1 MELKDF
7 GVNLARA
14 RMKADLSAYELSLRI
29 DKDPSYIHKVE
40 NGKINISL
48 KSILQ
53 ICEVLQIQP
62 AELFKPLWVCIK
74 TRPTS
79 HKTPG
84 LFFASDQNV
93 QCYIEIVGKFHQRQ
107 NMRICAV
114 FPVNEMRGL
123 NASILIDSVSRNS
136 SVLKQFS

>member
-29 DKDPSYIHKVE
+29 DKDPSCIHKVE

-62 AELFKPLWVCIK
+62 AELFKPL
-74 TRPTS
+74 
-79 HKTPG
+79 
-84 LFFASDQNV
+84 
-93 QCYIEIVGKFHQRQ
+93 
-107 NMRICAV
+107 
-114 FPVNEMRGL
+114 
-123 NASILIDSVSRNS
+123 
-136 SVLKQFS
+136 

>member
-62 AELFKPLWVCIK
+62 AELFKPL
-74 TRPTS
+74 
-79 HKTPG
+79 
-84 LFFASDQNV
+84 
-93 QCYIEIVGKFHQRQ
+93 
-107 NMRICAV
+107 
-114 FPVNEMRGL
+114 
-123 NASILIDSVSRNS
+123 
-136 SVLKQFS
+136 

>member
-40 NGKINISL
+40 NGKINIRL

-62 AELFKPLWVCIK
+62 AELFKPL
-74 TRPTS
+74 
-79 HKTPG
+79 
-84 LFFASDQNV
+84 
-93 QCYIEIVGKFHQRQ
+93 
-107 NMRICAV
+107 
-114 FPVNEMRGL
+114 
-123 NASILIDSVSRNS
+123 
-136 SVLKQFS
+136 

>member
-14 RMKADLSAYELSLRI
+14 RIKADLSAYELSLRI

-62 AELFKPLWVCIK
+62 AELFKPL
-74 TRPTS
+74 
-79 HKTPG
+79 
-84 LFFASDQNV
+84 
-93 QCYIEIVGKFHQRQ
+93 
-107 NMRICAV
+107 
-114 FPVNEMRGL
+114 
-123 NASILIDSVSRNS
+123 
-136 SVLKQFS
+136 